1 LGFFFG
7 KKKKMLK
14 LGVLILCS
22 VYLINGQF
30 TDRTRIPKQAGS
42 DVVEAVVNL
51 IREACIFPNDKL
63 YLRRLAYVESMDGM
77 EVNTYRPNYYGG
89 IWQVST

>member
-1 LGFFFG
+1 
-7 KKKKMLK
+7 MLK

-30 TDRTRIPKQAGS
+30 TDRTRIPKQSGS

-51 IREACIFPNDKL
+51 IRELNIQNRESK
-63 YLRRLAYVESMDGM
+63 RL
-77 EVNTYRPNYYGG
+77 
-89 IWQVST
+89 I

>member
-30 TDRTRIPKQAGS
+30 TDRTRIPKQSGS

-51 IREACIFPNDKL
+51 IREACMGPLLKTTPVSIDS
-63 YLRRLAYVESMDGM
+63 ES
-77 EVNTYRPNYYGG
+77 R
-89 IWQVST
+89 

>member
-1 LGFFFG
+1 
-7 KKKKMLK
+7 MLK

-22 VYLINGQF
+22 VYLITGQF
-30 TDRTRIPKQAGS
+30 TDRTRIPRQSGS

-89 IWQVST
+89 IWQVSKLIFQKI